1 MPQGHRNLQPRRML
15 VGARMREVYPEVRGC
30 ICKQAAARIN
40 VLRAVI

>member
-30 ICKQAAARIN
+30 ICKQAARII